1 VVNGFRPVGW
11 IVVREVRDQMRDWRI
26 MVPIGFLTAVFPFI
40 IGYVSSQ
47 VVHFVQSYDAEIIA
61 EQLIPFFLLV
71 VGFFPVTI
79 SLVIASESFV
89 GEKERR
95 SIEPLLGSPLEDWQM
110 YLGKLI
116 AVVFPPLFGSFVGM
130 TVYLLSTYF
139 NFGFI
144 TNWDLVV
151 LVIALTIAQAF
162 VMVSAAV
169 VISTQATTVR
179 AANLLASFIVV
190 PMAFLLQWEAIEMF
204 WGDYRQLWWVVVA
217 LIVLSTLFTRM
228 GISHFNRENLLGR
241 EFDKL
246 NLPYLWQIFRERFL
260 GEATS
265 VWTWLRFEVPKT
277 AKELKLGAVFMV
289 FLLLSAWF
297 VGVGLAEIYEIPAE
311 WVDLDQLSFGGTDAY
326 NEIELL
332 SSASIPLVWFQNLRA
347 ILLGTALSVIT
358 FGVLGAMVLVFPFAF
373 LGYFMVPLH
382 AAGIPVWQYLMVFV
396 LPHGIFEIPALI
408 LVGAAI
414 LKMSAG
420 LVTPTGGESIS
431 YGLLRSLADWAKIM
445 LGLVA
450 PLLLAAAAMES
461 LVTPRL
467 ALMLLAG

>member
-1 VVNGFRPVGW
+1 MVSGFKPVGW

-26 MVPIGFLTAVFPFI
+26 MVPIAFLTAVFPFI
-40 IGYVSSQ
+40 IGYVSGE
-47 VVHFVQSYDAEIIA
+47 VVRFVQSYDQQIIA

-79 SLVIASESFV
+79 SLVIAAESFV

-95 SIEPLLGSPLEDWQM
+95 SIEPLLGSPLDDWQM

-116 AVVFPPLFGSFVGM
+116 AVIFPPLFGSFIGM
-130 TVYLLSTYF
+130 FVYLLSSF
-139 NFGFI
+139 LQFGFI
-144 TNWDLVV
+144 TEWDLILLVV
-151 LVIALTIAQAF
+151 ALTIAQAL

-169 VISTQATTVR
+169 VISSQATTVR

-204 WGDYRQLWWVVVA
+204 WGDFRQLWWVVLGLLV
-217 LIVLSTLFTRM
+217 ISTLFTRM

-246 NLPYLWQIFRERFL
+246 NLPYLVQIFKDRFV
-260 GEATS
+260 GEADS
-265 VWTWLRFEVPKT
+265 VGSWLRIEVPKT
-277 AKELKLGAVFMV
+277 IRELRLGAGIM
-289 FLLLSAWF
+289 LLLLLAAWF
-297 VGVGLAEIYEIPAE
+297 IGVGLADVYVIPTE
-311 WVDLDQLSFGGTDAY
+311 WVDLEQMQLGLDESFGQF
-326 NEIELL
+326 ELL
-332 SSASIPLVWFQNLRA
+332 STSSIFSVWYQNLRA
-347 ILLGTALSVIT
+347 IFLGTALSVVT
-358 FGVLGAMVLVFPFAF
+358 FGVLGAVVIVFPFAF
-373 LGYFMVPLH
+373 LGYFMVPMQ
-382 AAGIPVWQYLMVFV
+382 AVGIPAWKYLLVFV

-414 LKMSAG
+414 LKISAG
-420 LVTPTGGESIS
+420 LVTPKGGESIS

-450 PLLLAAAAMES
+450 PLLLAAAVMEA

-467 ALMLLAG
+467 AIWLLAG